1 MLDAVGAIGSKG
13 SEGIG
18 QQRPT
23 AEIQPA
29 MQGLLIGLRRG
40 RKTAPRPRNHN
51 PRALWIKARR
61 RCDLGRRL
69 RASRGREHSR
79 NQLLLLFKGGVQRLL
94 EGQVEVNRSRWT
106 SACTLGL
113 LPSLNRQGIEAGV
126 GLGVDA
132 VCRSTAEPAAGRE
145 QKGFLVNR
153 LVGAAVFEPGGA
165 IRREQQ
171 QGLTGAVRLHR
182 SGKQVGHRGAGG
194 GDHCHGTA
202 MGGRHAEG
210 QKGGRTLIDG
220 RDQLQLRLGGQHSR
234 GCCQGAGT
242 AARAEHQLLQPLET
256 KSLQQREGG
265 LQIGASDGQCSR
277 PGWCDLRSTM
287 TQPTTPAP
295 GEDSKGF
302 WRNLILWAL
311 LALLLR
317 WLVVEPRWIPSG
329 SMLPTLQLQDR
340 ILVEKVRPRL
350 ARSRHGHLHRGDVVV
365 FAPPEQLVAAGYDA
379 SAALI
384 KRVVGLPGD
393 QLEVHDG
400 RLFRNGEQAAEPWLA
415 EAINYEMAPITVP
428 ADQLWVMGDNR
439 NASLDS
445 HLWGSLPETN
455 VLGTAV
461 WRYWPLQRFGPL
473 RITDSSDGG

>member
-1 MLDAVGAIGSKG
+1 
-13 SEGIG
+13 
-18 QQRPT
+18 
-23 AEIQPA
+23 
-29 MQGLLIGLRRG
+29 
-40 RKTAPRPRNHN
+40 
-51 PRALWIKARR
+51 
-61 RCDLGRRL
+61 
-69 RASRGREHSR
+69 
-79 NQLLLLFKGGVQRLL
+79 
-94 EGQVEVNRSRWT
+94 
-106 SACTLGL
+106 
-113 LPSLNRQGIEAGV
+113 
-126 GLGVDA
+126 
-132 VCRSTAEPAAGRE
+132 
-145 QKGFLVNR
+145 
-153 LVGAAVFEPGGA
+153 
-165 IRREQQ
+165 
-171 QGLTGAVRLHR
+171 
-182 SGKQVGHRGAGG
+182 
-194 GDHCHGTA
+194 
-202 MGGRHAEG
+202 
-210 QKGGRTLIDG
+210 
-220 RDQLQLRLGGQHSR
+220 
-234 GCCQGAGT
+234 
-242 AARAEHQLLQPLET
+242 
-256 KSLQQREGG
+256 
-265 LQIGASDGQCSR
+265 
-277 PGWCDLRSTM
+277 M

-350 ARSRHGHLHRGDVVV
+350 ARGRHGHLHRGDVVV

-393 QLEVHDG
+393 QLEVRDG
-400 RLFRNGEQAAEPWLA
+400 NLIRNGSALVEPWRK

-473 RITDSSDGG
+473 RITDTSDGG